1 MKDAITLLLSL
12 FVGICFGTI
21 LTRSCNL
28 KQTEIPQADTVT
40 VVKIDTVT
48 HYKPVPVK
56 VTTLGEYS
64 FDKYTPYAFFTDTVE
79 TVIYKQGQTFYH
91 EVKEYGDSTYY
102 AKISGI
108 NANLEEWET
117 YPKTVTKYITV
128 PKEVQGKA
136 KRFGIG
142 PGVGV
147 SLVDN
152 KIKPSISFV
161 FSWHIIQW

>member
-1 MKDAITLLLSL
+1 MENT
-12 FVGICFGTI
+12 
-21 LTRSCNL
+21 
-28 KQTEIPQADTVT
+28 QADTVT

-56 VTTLGEYS
+56 VTALGEYS

-79 TVIYKQGQTFYH
+79 TVKYEQGNTFYH
-91 EVKEYGDSTYY
+91 EIKEYRDSSYY

-108 NANLEEWET
+108 NANLEEIDV
-117 YPKTVTKYITV
+117 YPQTVTKYITV
-128 PKEVQGKA
+128 PKEVKSKP

-142 PGVGV
+142 PAVGV

-152 KIKPSISFV
+152 KIQPSISFV